1 MKSYNQF
8 VSEAY
13 SAREDLNEILGLGR
27 LVGRGVKAL
36 GSKGFKF
43 GKYAGRRGIG
53 GASAGYA
60 LAKGDLIGTGLGL
73 ASMLPGAPGLLALGA
88 QAVRSLRG
96 DYRNNQPKEDEQTP
110 PPPPE
115 PPVPPKN
122 EKSLED
128 MRSEIDKVQK
138 DVQAKID
145 SGDIKNPFIQIKQTN
160 PSVKPETKVEVKPT
174 PEPKAEKKKRTIKD
188 IRDRDISARASY
200 DPRYDR

>member
-27 LVGRGVKAL
+27 LVGKGVKAL

-43 GKYAGRRGIG
+43 GKYAGRRGLG
-53 GASAGYA
+53 AASAGYA
-60 LAKGDLIGTGLGL
+60 LAKGDLVGTGLGL
-73 ASMLPGAPGLLALGA
+73 ASMLPGVVGPIAMGA
-88 QAVRSLRG
+88 QAIRSLRG

-110 PPPPE
+110 TPPPE
-115 PPVPPKN
+115 PPVPPKD

-145 SGDIKNPFIQIKQTN
+145 SGDIKNPFI
-160 PSVKPETKVEVKPT
+160 EVKPT
-174 PEPKAEKKKRTIKD
+174 EIRPNEEKPRHKVEKKKRTIKD

>member
-27 LVGRGVKAL
+27 LVGKGVKAL

-43 GKYAGRRGIG
+43 SKYAGRRGFG
-53 GASAGYA
+53 AASAGYA
-60 LAKGDLIGTGLGL
+60 AAKGDVIGTGLGL
-73 ASMLPGAPGLLALGA
+73 AGMLPGAPGLLALGA

-96 DYRNNQPKEDEQTP
+96 DYRNNKPKEDEETPTP
-110 PPPPE
+110 PPTTE
-115 PPVPPKN
+115 PSKDQ
-122 EKSLED
+122 KSLED

-145 SGDIKNPFIQIKQTN
+145 SGDIKNPFI
-160 PSVKPETKVEVKPT
+160 EVKPT
-174 PEPKAEKKKRTIKD
+174 EIRPTEEKPKVEKKKRTIKD

>member
-27 LVGRGVKAL
+27 LVGGGVKAL

-110 PPPPE
+110 TPPPTIE
-115 PPVPPKN
+115 PPKN

-128 MRSEIDKVQK
+128 MRSEIDRIQGEVQSK
-138 DVQAKID
+138 LD
-145 SGDIKNPFIQIKQTN
+145 SGDIKNPFI
-160 PSVKPETKVEVKPT
+160 EVKPT
-174 PEPKAEKKKRTIKD
+174 EIRPSEEKPKHKVEKKKRTIKD

>member
-8 VSEAY
+8 VGEAY
-13 SAREDLNEILGLGR
+13 SAREELNEILGLGR

-43 GKYAGRRGIG
+43 GKYAGRRGLG
-53 GASAGYA
+53 AASAGYA
-60 LAKGDLIGTGLGL
+60 LAKGDLVGTGLGL

-110 PPPPE
+110 TPPPE
-115 PPVPPKN
+115 PPVPPKD

-145 SGDIKNPFIQIKQTN
+145 SGDIKNPFI
-160 PSVKPETKVEVKPT
+160 EVKPT
-174 PEPKAEKKKRTIKD
+174 EIRPSEEKPRHKVEKKKRTIKA
-188 IRDRDISARASY
+188 IRDRDINARGSY

>member
-60 LAKGDLIGTGLGL
+60 LAKGDLVGTGLGL

>member
-27 LVGRGVKAL
+27 LVGKGVKAL

-43 GKYAGRRGIG
+43 GKYAGRRGLG
-53 GASAGYA
+53 AASAGYA
-60 LAKGDLIGTGLGL
+60 LAKGDLVGTGLGL
-73 ASMLPGAPGLLALGA
+73 ASMLPGVVGPIAMGA
-88 QAVRSLRG
+88 QAIRSLRG
-96 DYRNNQPKEDEQTP
+96 DYRNNQPKEDEKTPTP
-110 PPPPE
+110 PPTPSPTIE
-115 PPVPPKN
+115 PPKN

-145 SGDIKNPFIQIKQTN
+145 SGDIKNPFI
-160 PSVKPETKVEVKPT
+160 EVKPT
-174 PEPKAEKKKRTIKD
+174 EIRPNEEKPRHKVEKKKRTIKD

>member
-27 LVGRGVKAL
+27 LVGKGVKAL

-43 GKYAGRRGIG
+43 GKYAGRRGLG
-53 GASAGYA
+53 AASAGYA
-60 LAKGDLIGTGLGL
+60 LAKGDLVGTGLGL
-73 ASMLPGAPGLLALGA
+73 ASMLPGVVGPIAMGA
-88 QAVRSLRG
+88 QAIRSLRG

-110 PPPPE
+110 TPPPTIE
-115 PPVPPKN
+115 PPKD

-145 SGDIKNPFIQIKQTN
+145 SGDIKNPFI
-160 PSVKPETKVEVKPT
+160 EVKPT
-174 PEPKAEKKKRTIKD
+174 EIRPNEEKPRHKVEKKKRTIKD
-188 IRDRDISARASY
+188 IRDRDINARGSY

>member
-27 LVGRGVKAL
+27 LVGKGVKAL

-43 GKYAGRRGIG
+43 GKYAGRRGLG
-53 GASAGYA
+53 AASAGYA
-60 LAKGDLIGTGLGL
+60 LAKGDLVGTGLGL
-73 ASMLPGAPGLLALGA
+73 ASMLPGVVGPIAMGA
-88 QAVRSLRG
+88 QAIRSLRG

-110 PPPPE
+110 TPPPE
-115 PPVPPKN
+115 PPVPPKD

-145 SGDIKNPFIQIKQTN
+145 SGDIKNPFI
-160 PSVKPETKVEVKPT
+160 EVKPT
-174 PEPKAEKKKRTIKD
+174 EIRPSEEKPRHKVEKKKRTIKD
-188 IRDRDISARASY
+188 IRDRDINARGSY

>member
-43 GKYAGRRGIG
+43 GKYAGRRGLG
-53 GASAGYA
+53 AASAGYA
-60 LAKGDLIGTGLGL
+60 LAKGDLVGTGLGL
-73 ASMLPGAPGLLALGA
+73 ASMLPGVVGPIAMGA
-88 QAVRSLRG
+88 QAIRSLRG

-110 PPPPE
+110 TPPPE
-115 PPVPPKN
+115 PPVPPKD

-145 SGDIKNPFIQIKQTN
+145 SGDIKNPFI
-160 PSVKPETKVEVKPT
+160 EVKPT
-174 PEPKAEKKKRTIKD
+174 EIRPSEEKPRHKVEKKKRTIKD

>member
-27 LVGRGVKAL
+27 LVGSGVKAL
-36 GSKGFKF
+36 GSKGFQF
-43 GKYAGRRGIG
+43 GKYAGRRGLG
-53 GASAGYA
+53 AASAGYA
-60 LAKGDLIGTGLGL
+60 LAKGDLVGTGLGL

-110 PPPPE
+110 TPPPTIE
-115 PPVPPKN
+115 PPKN

-138 DVQAKID
+138 DVQTKID
-145 SGDIKNPFIQIKQTN
+145 SGEIKNPFIQIKQTN